1 MFELLDFERR
11 TLPIPPATLA
21 PRPSIFPSLADHHLP
36 YIVPA
41 LVYWIIGLTFHYIEK
56 TDFLSAYKLHT
67 PAEFLKKNRATR
79 RDVIKFALIQ
89 QAGQILLGYWMAEA
103 SEVFHSDHYS
113 VAAWALTIRRIQVF
127 LAHLIHYFGFTSVWA
142 AQTRAG
148 TEAVFANSVI
158 QDSISA
164 CLHNSSQAAYVGCT
178 AGAAS
183 FTRWE
188 WASAELVYWIIVPAI
203 QYATAMA
210 LADSFQYFTH
220 RTFHVNKWLYKHIHS
235 MHHDVYVPFAYGAFY
250 NHPLETIPIDS
261 IGFPICLGLAGLN
274 NRQAALFGAIW
285 TFKTV
290 VDHCGYNFPYNPCN
304 IICPNSVLFHDLH
317 HQTWGMKYNF
327 SVYTSFWDWI
337 MGTHWAGED
346 SKAQKKYTRGKEAAE
361 RALAKDKLISEV
373 SEEFAAVSTA
383 RDL

>member
-21 PRPSIFPSLADHHLP
+21 PRPSIFPALADHHLP

-41 LVYWIIGLTFHYIEK
+41 LVYWIIGVYASSIRATCCCKTHWFVGLTFHYIEK

-79 RDVIKFALIQ
+79 RDVVKFALIQ
-89 QAGQILLGYWMAEA
+89 QAGQILLGYWMADA

-127 LAHLIHYFGFTSVWA
+127 LVHSIHYFGFASVSA
-142 AQTRAG
+142 AQTSAG
-148 TEAVFANSVI
+148 TEAVFASSVI
-158 QDSISA
+158 QESVGA

-178 AGAAS
+178 AAAAS

-188 WASAELVYWIIVPAI
+188 WASAELVYWIIVPVV
-203 QYATAMA
+203 QYVTAMA

-220 RTFHVNKWLYKHIHS
+220 RAFHVNKWLYSKLGSINGNLHACRSDTTLTEHIHS

-261 IGFPICLGLAGLN
+261 IGFPICLSLAGLN

-304 IICPNSVLFHDLH
+304 IICPNSVLFHDL
-317 HQTWGMKYNF
+317 Q
-327 SVYTSFWDWI
+327 
-337 MGTHWAGED
+337 
-346 SKAQKKYTRGKEAAE
+346 
-361 RALAKDKLISEV
+361 
-373 SEEFAAVSTA
+373 
-383 RDL
+383 